1 VNKAFKTHCRRALYY
16 HNPKLKIYKVF
27 IPIPYVVVKKIYMNP
42 LESIFII
49 YKIPQDI
56 IYIILI
62 LTYLK
67 FNLPLD

>member
-1 VNKAFKTHCRRALYY
+1 
-16 HNPKLKIYKVF
+16 
-27 IPIPYVVVKKIYMNP
+27 VVKKKIYRNP

-62 LTYLK
+62 STYLK